1 LRRRITISEIRWLSA
16 HLCSN
21 VKQDKEAVLMPAKPV
36 WLLRVPHI
44 ITELRALD
52 SPVVDRAAFE
62 RLFGVRRRRAIGLMQ
77 SIGGFQCGRTHIAK
91 REDVIAWLE
100 QVQAGAAYDSEN
112 RRKQRVAAQLD
123 ELHRH
128 TAGTHI
134 RIPVMPRSLRP
145 ELPVGIALRPGEMA
159 VSFTTTEELL
169 ARLYAFAAA
178 AADDFETFTAMI
190 EGATSGTAR

>member
-1 LRRRITISEIRWLSA
+1 
-16 HLCSN
+16 
-21 VKQDKEAVLMPAKPV
+21 MPAKPV

-44 ITELRALD
+44 ITEVRALD
-52 SPVVDRAAFE
+52 SPVVDRAGFE
-62 RLFGVRRRRAIGLMQ
+62 RLFGVRRRRAIELMQ

-112 RRKQRVAAQLD
+112 RRKQRVAAQLN

-134 RIPVMPRSLRP
+134 RIPVMPRPSGP
-145 ELPVGIALRPGEMA
+145 ELPGGIALRPGEMA
-159 VSFTTTEELL
+159 VSFTTTELL